1 MPLFKTLRGVSM
13 EGARE
18 GAVEVGPG
26 LLEAL
31 GTQERHETDR
41 LMGDDVSCLKRATSQ
56 IHVGLCLQPHL

>member
-1 MPLFKTLRGVSM
+1 M

-31 GTQERHETDR
+31 DTQERHETDG
-41 LMGDDVSCLKRATSQ
+41 LMGDGVSCLKRATSQ
-56 IHVGLCLQPHL
+56 IHV

>member
-1 MPLFKTLRGVSM
+1 M